1 MNKNIHLKRIRLTFS
16 IMAIPLVMVYVK
28 NVLAEPI
35 PQATSEVV
43 VNSPSNPVPVTVV
56 GQGGVVS
63 IANTPNVNVANSVQ
77 VSGTVNIGLV
87 PYQHQEAIPDSK
99 ACAPQCQLPDFPIVP
114 EGKRLVVTY
123 VSAELQRAGTD
134 AIILEGNGST
144 LFVTKPYEN
153 SRYIS
158 AAVTSYYESGQTPTA
173 RLFVEDEVS
182 HTPLIVT
189 ISGYL
194 VPSQSLQ
201 NRHRVSYKIHKTG
214 SFH

>member
-1 MNKNIHLKRIRLTFS
+1 
-16 IMAIPLVMVYVK
+16 
-28 NVLAEPI
+28 
-35 PQATSEVV
+35 
-43 VNSPSNPVPVTVV
+43 
-56 GQGGVVS
+56 
-63 IANTPNVNVANSVQ
+63 
-77 VSGTVNIGLV
+77 
-87 PYQHQEAIPDSK
+87 
-99 ACAPQCQLPDFPIVP
+99 LPDFPIVP

-123 VSAELQRAGTD
+123 VSAVLQRAGTD
-134 AIILEGNGST
+134 AIVLEGNGST